1 MKSALHQIGKTS
13 LAAALSGA
21 VLLSAQTTH
30 AAALSVSQQ
39 PLMLIQG
46 VAPEHAGDSRRLGQY
61 GLCLCTG

>member
-1 MKSALHQIGKTS
+1 MKSVLHQIGKTS

-46 VAPEHAGDSRRLGQY
+46 VAEHAGDSRRLGQY